1 MDCDCGIRH
10 RRTPPHVRL
19 LRTPTDRR
27 THVPGRAEGEFR
39 LQAVLTVSGDLQG
52 YSYTRASVRHR
63 RQRRGPIRNPK
74 LCLVLDCN
82 TNHRAIQ
89 VPELSPLRGTANTVR
104 FRLLFKGAIW
114 KNEVFELR

>member
-10 RRTPPHVRL
+10 RRTQPHVRL
-19 LRTPTDRR
+19 LRTRPRPRTDER
-27 THVPGRAEGEFR
+27 TSRVSPVWGSFGS
-39 LQAVLTVSGDLQG
+39 QAVLSVSGDLQLHT
-52 YSYTRASVRHR
+52 SKRATPASE
-63 RQRRGPIRNPK
+63 GPIRNPK

>member
-10 RRTPPHVRL
+10 RTPPHVRL
-19 LRTPTDRR
+19 LRTSPRPTDER
-27 THVPGRAEGEFR
+27 TSRVSPVWGSFGS
-39 LQAVLTVSGDLQG
+39 QAVL
-52 YSYTRASVRHR
+52 SV
-63 RQRRGPIRNPK
+63 
-74 LCLVLDCN
+74 CN